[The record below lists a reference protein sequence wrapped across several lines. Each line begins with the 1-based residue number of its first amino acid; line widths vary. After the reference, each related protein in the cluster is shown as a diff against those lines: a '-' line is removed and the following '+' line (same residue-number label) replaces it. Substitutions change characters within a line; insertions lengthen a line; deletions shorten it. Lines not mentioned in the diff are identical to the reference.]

1 MRDNTKSYPEIAALL
16 RKKDPVLK
24 KIIESV
30 EVEIRPE
37 PSVDIYFDLL
47 QSIVSQQ
54 LSIKVAAVI
63 WKRFLD
69 LFPDQYPTDRVLVDL
84 ADETL
89 RAVGLSYQKANY
101 LRNVAVFSI
110 ENGMDF
116 ETLNALSDAEI
127 ITYLTAIKGVGKW
140 TVEMVLMFPLDR
152 PDVFPIDDLGIQ
164 TKMIKH
170 YRLEGDKKE
179 LRKQMLEIA
188 SKWAPYRS
196 LAAKFLW
203 KSS

>member
-1 MRDNTKSYPEIAALL
+1 MHENDKSYPEIAALL

-24 KIIESV
+24 NIIDLL
-30 EVEIRPE
+30 EVEIQPE

-54 LSIKVAAVI
+54 LSVKAAAVI
-63 WKRFLD
+63 WQRFLD
-69 LFPDQYPTDRVLVDL
+69 LFPDQYPVDRVLVEM
-84 ADETL
+84 ADEAL

-101 LRNVAVFSI
+101 LRNVAAFSI

-116 ETLNALSDAEI
+116 ETLNTLSDAEI
-127 ITYLTAIKGVGKW
+127 ITYLTTIKGVGKW

-152 PDVFPIDDLGIQ
+152 PDVFPVDDLGIQ

-170 YRLEGDKKE
+170 YQLEGDKKE
-179 LRKQMLEIA
+179 LRKQMTEIA
-188 SKWAPYRS
+188 SKWTPYRS

-203 KSS
+203 KSH